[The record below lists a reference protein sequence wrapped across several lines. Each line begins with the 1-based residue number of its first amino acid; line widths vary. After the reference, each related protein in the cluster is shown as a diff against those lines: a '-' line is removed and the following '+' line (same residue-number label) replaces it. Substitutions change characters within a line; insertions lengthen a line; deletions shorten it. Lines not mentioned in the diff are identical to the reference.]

1 MLTPYDKRQQAR
13 ERAAILARQ
22 DLDAHLMGAPL
33 APSCDWDEAFAKLT
47 GAGFGVADGPPC

>member
-1 MLTPYDKRQQAR
+1 MLTPFDRKQQAA

-33 APSCDWDEAFAKLT
+33 APSCNWDEEFARIVL
-47 GAGFGVADGPPC
+47 DPPPSGDAASC